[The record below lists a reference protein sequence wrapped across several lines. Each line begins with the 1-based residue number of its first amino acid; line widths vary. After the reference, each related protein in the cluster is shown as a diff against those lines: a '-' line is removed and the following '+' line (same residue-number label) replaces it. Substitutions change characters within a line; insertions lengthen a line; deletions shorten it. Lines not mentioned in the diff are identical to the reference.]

1 MRKEKLK
8 FIKWIILSLMIF
20 LTIKPMIC
28 RAFFWDEFFNEL
40 ETEIEKSI
48 PTTTENQGNNSQI
61 INKIEV
67 EVNSGGNK
75 IEGNGETGKIIEGE
89 TKSEVHIEN
98 IIDGKEIEP
107 INIESKENEVKVNSE
122 VKVEDGKVEV
132 KREIETGSEK
142 KTENYQTELTET
154 EENRK
159 SEKIKEELKDD
170 RLTTFKNWWLDLME
184 GFESFLKNIF
194 DIF

>member
-8 FIKWIILSLMIF
+8 FFNWIILSLTIF
-20 LTIKPMIC
+20 LTVKPITC
-28 RAFFWDEFFNEL
+28 RAFFWDGFFKEL